1 MQRDRTLWTSS
12 AWFLG
17 WSNSLFHYISLDFLV
32 PSQSAGQI
40 FAPEWC
46 SALWKTGWL
55 DQLLSQ
61 TVFKSV
67 FSMSSDSYFSL
78 CSILLILLNFSSAT
92 ISFLNVVLRSA
103 NIIERETL
111 TSIIVHYLPF
121 ILQMENIK
129 PRGNRNLLN
138 QILIVQFPLK
148 RLTCGEEKYS
158 LFFFLKE
165 VTFHHFKKD
174 PNDIGN

>member
-1 MQRDRTLWTSS
+1 MTTYPCRGIELWTSS

-40 FAPEWC
+40 FTPEWC

-61 TVFKSV
+61 TVFKCV

-138 QILIVQFPLK
+138 QDIDSTISFKKTYLWRRKIQF
-148 RLTCGEEKYS
+148 C
-158 LFFFLKE
+158 FFF
-165 VTFHHFKKD
+165 
-174 PNDIGN
+174 

>member
-1 MQRDRTLWTSS
+1 MTTYPGRRIELWTSF
-12 AWFLG
+12 AWFPG
-17 WSNSLFHYISLDFLV
+17 WSSSLFHYISLDFLV

-40 FAPEWC
+40 FTPEWC
-46 SALWKTGWL
+46 SALWNTGRL
-55 DQLLSQ
+55 DRLLSQ
-61 TVFKSV
+61 TVFKCV

-78 CSILLILLNFSSAT
+78 CSVLLILLNFWSAA

-148 RLTCGEEKYS
+148 ILTCGEEKYHV
-158 LFFFLKE
+158 FFF
-165 VTFHHFKKD
+165 
-174 PNDIGN
+174 

>member
-1 MQRDRTLWTSS
+1 MTTYPGRGIGLWTSFV
-12 AWFLG
+12 WFLG
-17 WSNSLFHYISLDFLV
+17 WINSLFHYISLDFPV
-32 PSQSAGQI
+32 PSQSAGQM
-40 FAPEWC
+40 FTPEWC
-46 SALWKTGWL
+46 SGLWKIGWL

-61 TVFKSV
+61 TVFKCV

-138 QILIVQFPLK
+138 RILIVQFLLK
-148 RLTCGEEKYS
+148 ILTCGEEKYWFI
-158 LFFFLKE
+158 FFF
-165 VTFHHFKKD
+165 FF
-174 PNDIGN
+174 

>member
-1 MQRDRTLWTSS
+1 
-12 AWFLG
+12 
-17 WSNSLFHYISLDFLV
+17 
-32 PSQSAGQI
+32 
-40 FAPEWC
+40 
-46 SALWKTGWL
+46 
-55 DQLLSQ
+55 
-61 TVFKSV
+61 
-67 FSMSSDSYFSL
+67 MSSDSYFSL

-158 LFFFLKE
+158 FFF
-165 VTFHHFKKD
+165 F
-174 PNDIGN
+174 